1 MTNLPQDTKVF
12 NFIENI
18 DYTDTFSTELRQ
30 DSDIKDLYLRLVNTK
45 SKTIDFLM
53 SLRNKIMSIFG
64 AKTVINETK
73 GDFSVGNSVGL
84 FKIYYIDEKE
94 IISGLKDSHLDFCIS
109 FYKIDNKV
117 LLSTL
122 VKYNNTFGRVYMNII
137 KPFHKLIVKNMLK
150 NLK

>member
-30 DSDIKDLYLRLVNTK
+30 DSDIKDLYLRFVNTK

-73 GDFSVGNSVGL
+73 GDFAVGNSLGL

>member
-1 MTNLPQDTKVF
+1 MINLPQDTKVF

-18 DYTDTFSTELRQ
+18 DYTDTFITELRQ

-73 GDFSVGNSVGL
+73 GDFAIGNNVGL

-122 VKYNNTFGRVYMNII
+122 VKYNNTFGKVYMNII

>member
-53 SLRNKIMSIFG
+53 SLRNKIMSILG

-73 GDFSVGNSVGL
+73 GDFAIGNNVGL

-122 VKYNNTFGRVYMNII
+122 VKYNNTFGKVYMNII

>member
-73 GDFSVGNSVGL
+73 GDFAVGNNVGL

-122 VKYNNTFGRVYMNII
+122 VKYNNTFGKVYMNII

>member
-18 DYTDTFSTELRQ
+18 DYIDTFSIELTQ

-109 FYKIDNKV
+109 FYKIDNKI

>member
-1 MTNLPQDTKVF
+1 MINLPQDTKVF

-73 GDFSVGNSVGL
+73 GDFAVGNNVGL

-122 VKYNNTFGRVYMNII
+122 VKYNNTFGKVYMNII

>member
-1 MTNLPQDTKVF
+1 MTNLPQGTKVF

-73 GDFSVGNSVGL
+73 GDFAVGNNVGL

-109 FYKIDNKV
+109 FYKIDNQV

-122 VKYNNTFGRVYMNII
+122 VKYNNTFGKVYMNII

>member
-18 DYTDTFSTELRQ
+18 DYTDTFSTELRE

-109 FYKIDNKV
+109 FYKIDNKI

>member
-45 SKTIDFLM
+45 SKTIVFLM

-73 GDFSVGNSVGL
+73 GDFAVGNSVGL

-109 FYKIDNKV
+109 FYKIDNKI

>member
-1 MTNLPQDTKVF
+1 MINLPQDTKVF

-18 DYTDTFSTELRQ
+18 DYTDTFSTELRE
-30 DSDIKDLYLRLVNTK
+30 DSDIKDLYLRFVNTK

-73 GDFSVGNSVGL
+73 GDFAVGNSLGL

>member
-1 MTNLPQDTKVF
+1 MSNFPNDTKVF

-18 DYTDTFSTELRQ
+18 DYTDTFSIELTQ

-45 SKTIDFLM
+45 SKTTDFLM

-73 GDFSVGNSVGL
+73 DDFAVGNSVGL

-109 FYKIDNKV
+109 FYKKDNKV
-117 LLSTL
+117 FLSTL
-122 VKYNNTFGRVYMNII
+122 VKYNNTFGKLYMNVI
-137 KPFHKLIVKNMLK
+137 KPFHKIIVKNMLK
-150 NLK
+150 NIN

>member
-30 DSDIKDLYLRLVNTK
+30 DSDIKDLYLRFVNTK
-45 SKTIDFLM
+45 SKTTDFLM

-73 GDFSVGNSVGL
+73 GDFAVGNSVGL

-150 NLK
+150 SLK

>member
-1 MTNLPQDTKVF
+1 MTNLPQGTKVL

-18 DYTDTFSTELRQ
+18 DYTDTFITEFRQ

-64 AKTVINETK
+64 AKTVINEIK
-73 GDFSVGNSVGL
+73 GNFAVGNNVGL

-94 IISGLKDSHLDFCIS
+94 IISGLKDGHLDFCIS

-122 VKYNNTFGRVYMNII
+122 VKYNNTFGKVYMNII

>member
-18 DYTDTFSTELRQ
+18 DYTDTFSTELRE
-30 DSDIKDLYLRLVNTK
+30 DSDIKDLYLRFVNTK

>member
-18 DYTDTFSTELRQ
+18 DYTDTFSIELTQ

-109 FYKIDNKV
+109 FYKIDNKI

>member
-1 MTNLPQDTKVF
+1 MTNLPQGTKVF

-64 AKTVINETK
+64 AKTVINEIK
-73 GDFSVGNSVGL
+73 GDFAVGNNVGL

-94 IISGLKDSHLDFCIS
+94 IISGLKDSHLDFCIL

-122 VKYNNTFGRVYMNII
+122 VKYNNTFGKVYMIII

>member
-109 FYKIDNKV
+109 FYKIDNKI

>member
-1 MTNLPQDTKVF
+1 MTNLPQGTKVF

-73 GDFSVGNSVGL
+73 GDFAVGNNVGL

-122 VKYNNTFGRVYMNII
+122 VKYNNTFGKVYMNII

>member
-1 MTNLPQDTKVF
+1 
-12 NFIENI
+12 
-18 DYTDTFSTELRQ
+18 
-30 DSDIKDLYLRLVNTK
+30 
-45 SKTIDFLM
+45 
-53 SLRNKIMSIFG
+53 MSIFG

-109 FYKIDNKV
+109 FYKIDNKI

>member
-73 GDFSVGNSVGL
+73 GDFAVGNNVGL

-150 NLK
+150 SLK